1 MDPLKWCGWL
11 RGFCNVVGT
20 GRGLGYSASGGE
32 QGSLDSARGVYG
44 DGWSMTQ
51 IEGAEGR
58 EPLFGGGGVMDTSRD

>member
-1 MDPLKWCGWL
+1 M
-11 RGFCNVVGT
+11 VGCKT
-20 GRGLGYSASGGE
+20 SVMSLAQVEVLGYSVSGGE